1 MQMRNG
7 RGAEEADLEV
17 QSRHWWMP
25 LALSPGSIKSFW
37 CVFAFVTHVSRSD
50 PMSCL
55 ISPVSSSSIFIVPH
69 LTLMTFSFS

>member
-25 LALSPGSIKSFW
+25 LALSPGSTYTHSQ
-37 CVFAFVTHVSRSD
+37 VTADGGDHVIQ
-50 PMSCL
+50 PNPPL
-55 ISPVSSSSIFIVPH
+55 FLKAHSPDS
-69 LTLMTFSFS
+69 